1 MSIERTLAIV
11 KPDAVRRGL
20 IGEVIARFEH
30 AKLAVRG
37 LRMVHLTKGEAEG
50 FYAVHRGRPFFDS
63 LTQFMS
69 SGPVVVMVLE
79 GVGAIARVRQIMGAT
94 DPAKAEPGTI
104 RRDMAESI
112 ERNAVHGSDSP
123 ETAAIEVSYFFAA
136 LDLFPGERPE
146 DRRT

>member
-11 KPDAVRRGL
+11 KPDAVRRGR

-146 DRRT
+146 NRRT